1 MLAWS
6 LFRHLKVF
14 GVSHQVLPL
23 VPIKTNFSRPTCD
36 KEREQ
41 TSCIKIDKLRPVG
54 LAPSVVD
61 ALCSATFSDI
71 SVYIFPVSR

>member
-1 MLAWS
+1 ML
-6 LFRHLKVF
+6 
-14 GVSHQVLPL
+14 GISHQVLPL

-41 TSCIKIDKLRPVG
+41 TPRSKIDKLRPVG

-61 ALCSATFSDI
+61 ALCCATFYDI
-71 SVYIFPVSR
+71 PVYVFPVSR